1 MMNKNDNLNY
11 GTGDTSFQAAGG
23 EVGIKKLVDRF
34 FERMGTDPRFSI
46 IYNMHPD
53 DIGTSIDKLARFL
66 CGWLGGPK
74 RYQEKY
80 GSINIPAVHQHLAIG
95 TAERDQWLSCMK
107 ESIDEQTYEADFKEY
122 LIFQLGIPAEVIR
135 QRCNM

>member
-1 MMNKNDNLNY
+1 MNEENNRNY
-11 GTGDTSFQAAGG
+11 GIADASFLAAGG
-23 EVGIKKLVDRF
+23 DSGIKKLVDCF
-34 FERMGTDPRFSI
+34 FERMGTDPRFST

-53 DIGTSIDKLARFL
+53 DIEVSIDKLARFL

-95 TAERDQWLSCMK
+95 IAERDQWLTCMK
-107 ESIDEQTYEADFKEY
+107 ESIDEQAYEADFKEY
-122 LIFQLGIPAEVIR
+122 LITQLGIPAEIVR

>member
-1 MMNKNDNLNY
+1 MSENYNISY

-23 EVGIKKLVDRF
+23 EIGIRQLVDKF
-34 FERMGTDPRFSI
+34 YERMGTDQRFST

-53 DIGTSIDKLARFL
+53 DIEVSIDKLARFL

-80 GSINIPAVHQHLAIG
+80 GPISIPAVHQHLSIG
-95 TAERDQWLSCMK
+95 TDERDQWLTCMK
-107 ESIDEQTYEADFKEY
+107 ESIDEQAYEADFKEY
-122 LIFQLGIPAEVIR
+122 LIFQLSIPAEVVR
-135 QRCNM
+135 SRSNQ

>member
-1 MMNKNDNLNY
+1 MSENYSISY

-23 EVGIKKLVDRF
+23 VTCIRQLVDKF
-34 FERMGTDPRFSI
+34 YERMGADPRFST

-53 DIGTSIDKLARFL
+53 DIATSIDKLARFL

-80 GSINIPAVHQHLAIG
+80 GPISIPNVHQHLTIG
-95 TAERDQWLSCMK
+95 TDERDQWLTCMK
-107 ESIDEQTYEADFKEY
+107 ESIDEQTYEANFKDY
-122 LIFQLGIPAEVIR
+122 LIAQLSIPAEVVR
-135 QRCNM
+135 SRSNQ

>member
-1 MMNKNDNLNY
+1 MNKEINTNY
-11 GTGDTSFQAAGG
+11 GMADSSFLAAGG
-23 EVGIKKLVDRF
+23 ESGIKILVDRF
-34 FERMGTDPRFSI
+34 FERMGTDPRFST

-53 DIGTSIDKLARFL
+53 DIEVSIDKLARFL

-95 TAERDQWLSCMK
+95 IAERDQWLTCMK

-122 LIFQLGIPAEVIR
+122 LITQLGIPAEIVR
-135 QRCNM
+135 QRCSQ